1 MRIPPLLAL
10 VACLSLLAPAARAE
24 RVELEK
30 PVQVSTIKAD
40 KTRVEGKLVAY
51 DDDGFELAR
60 GGGKTVTVKWSEM
73 GPPGVF
79 NILTSIVGPKAGGE
93 DWVEV
98 GRTMLRVEGG
108 GPFADK
114 AFDRALKADPKLK
127 EEVEAARQEKPSP
140 EGGEAASATADGAAP
155 DGAAPTGAG
164 AGAGTAGGPQMIGA
178 AQAGA
183 WPPLT
188 EEQRAKKVEE
198 LKAFAA
204 DAGTKLKKEL
214 LLRETKYFLFY
225 SDLPVDEAQNWAGL
239 LDRMYAR
246 LAELFAVP
254 REAKSPGAGR
264 GDYANVWLGKALVF
278 VFQNPDDYRRF
289 QMVVHK
295 TPAGPSAGMCHC
307 FGDGRVHIAF
317 YKQQDELTFAHVLVH
332 ESVHGFI
339 HRFRT
344 PAHVPS
350 WANEGLAEV
359 IASELVPRKGRA
371 TERQLIAKQQ
381 LESRGED
388 MGGLFTVKHI
398 EGWQYPV
405 AETMCAYMI
414 QQNKRRYVDFIV
426 GIKEGLTWEQSLEQ
440 RYKAPRDRLVRA
452 YRASLGLKK

>member
-10 VACLSLLAPAARAE
+10 VACLSFLAPVARAE
-24 RVELEK
+24 RVVLEK

-40 KTRVEGKLVAY
+40 KSPVEGKLVAY

-60 GGGKTVTVKWSEM
+60 GAGKTVTVKWSEM

-79 NILTSIVGPKAGGE
+79 NILSTLVGPKAGGE

-108 GPFADK
+108 EPFADK
-114 AFDRALKADPKLK
+114 AFDRALKVDPKLK
-127 EEVEAARQEKPSP
+127 EQVETAWQEKP
-140 EGGEAASATADGAAP
+140 EAEAGEAASAGGGAGEAAP
-155 DGAAPTGAG
+155 AG

-178 AQAGA
+178 AKAGA

-198 LKAFAA
+198 LKSFAA
-204 DAGTKLKKEL
+204 EAGKKLNKEL

-225 SDLPVDEAQNWAGL
+225 SDLPVNEAQNWAGL

-264 GDYANVWLGKALVF
+264 GDYANVWYGKALVF

-289 QMVVHK
+289 QQVVHK
-295 TPAGPSAGMCHC
+295 TDAGPSAGMCHC

-317 YKQQDELTFAHVLVH
+317 YRQKEELTFAHVLVH

-371 TERQLIAKQQ
+371 AERQLIAKQQ
-381 LESRGED
+381 LQSRGD
-388 MGGLFTVKHI
+388 DLGGLFTARHI

-405 AETMCAYMI
+405 AETMCSYMI

-426 GIKEGLTWEQSLEQ
+426 GMKEGLTWEQSLEQ

-452 YRASLGLKK
+452 YRASLGMKK